1 MAIKQTRDGF
11 CRPILQK
18 LIPMIKNTF
27 LYLAIF
33 NLGFSA
39 YPQTNPDT
47 LHFLDGQKEVKVKE
61 IGLTSI
67 KYTHPNE
74 ETIYTIS
81 KLQVRKIVFASGREE
96 IFESPIK
103 SVHGLDDFEKVFIT
117 YNPEDIAGLHH
128 KGELFSKATGV
139 TTLSSINQ
147 VKNRAMDKLK
157 AEAAMTGA
165 NVVFIGNTFQRGNE
179 FGGENQAGSS
189 AKTAFSGVGYSTQKI
204 NSETV
209 RSMVASRTFHHYQTH
224 KLNRNSWSPERTI
237 ATKYNQYRKP
247 VMFTIDEVIEKEGEL
262 FVKTKGISTK
272 SRELKVIHIEDNAL
286 ILMERNEKVTINY
299 YLITDQNKYF
309 KNLASRIVL

>member
-1 MAIKQTRDGF
+1 MKKEQTKDGF
-11 CRPILQK
+11 SRPLVQK
-18 LIPMIKNTF
+18 ITLMIKKTI

-33 NLGFSA
+33 TAGFSA
-39 YPQTNPDT
+39 NSQPNPD
-47 LHFLDGQKEVKVKE
+47 LLYLLEGQKEVKVKE
-61 IGLTSI
+61 VGLTSI

-147 VKNRAMDKLK
+147 VKNRALDKLK

-189 AKTAFSGVGYSTQKI
+189 TQTAFSGVGYSTYKI
-204 NSETV
+204 NPETV
-209 RSMVASRTFHHYQTH
+209 KSIVASRTFHHYQTH

-237 ATKYNQYRKP
+237 ATQYDQARKP
-247 VMFTIDEVIEKEGEL
+247 VMFSIDEVLEKDGEL
-262 FVKTKGISTK
+262 FVKTKGLPTK
-272 SRELKVIHIEDNAL
+272 TRELKVIHFEEDAL

-309 KNLASRIVL
+309 KNLASRVVL